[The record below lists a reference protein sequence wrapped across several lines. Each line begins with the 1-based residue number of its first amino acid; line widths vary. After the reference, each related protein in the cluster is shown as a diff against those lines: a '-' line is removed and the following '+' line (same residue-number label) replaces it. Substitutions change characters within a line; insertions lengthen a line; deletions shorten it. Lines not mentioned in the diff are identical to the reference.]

1 MDNIYISTN
10 GCIEA
15 RLNTKQLRD
24 FLVKNNYKIT
34 NKIENANYII
44 FFACGLREHQ
54 RKNSIN
60 IIKKLKK
67 KNENAELIVWGCL
80 TQIEPELLS
89 PVYNGKLIGPKN
101 PQEFDGIFQ
110 NNYSINE
117 IPCAGDKKD
126 FNFIE
131 EKEIK
136 GYKQDFLTKIMDK
149 YLLGFFKRFFIYNK
163 NQSEP
168 YYIRVSTGCTNAC
181 TYCTEKL
188 SWGYVKSVS
197 INNILNEFGEGLKK
211 GYKRFVLQSGD
222 LGSYG
227 LDTGYSLP
235 ILLEDIIKKFDKYEF
250 KILMSQIEPKYLIK
264 YYPELKKI
272 FSSDRI
278 ERIGCQVQSGSDKI
292 LSLMNRRYSANEWRN
307 AIININKKYPNI
319 DITTHLMI
327 GFPGED
333 EIDFKKTLDLLKS
346 PIILRDIGL
355 FIYTSSSKVRSSKMK
370 NQIPNK
376 IKNKRYNRLRRK
388 CIMHYIKNLFN

>member
-1 MDNIYISTN
+1 
-10 GCIEA
+10 
-15 RLNTKQLRD
+15 
-24 FLVKNNYKIT
+24 
-34 NKIENANYII
+34 
-44 FFACGLREHQ
+44 
-54 RKNSIN
+54 
-60 IIKKLKK
+60 
-67 KNENAELIVWGCL
+67 
-80 TQIEPELLS
+80 
-89 PVYNGKLIGPKN
+89 
-101 PQEFDGIFQ
+101 
-110 NNYSINE
+110 
-117 IPCAGDKKD
+117 
-126 FNFIE
+126 
-131 EKEIK
+131 
-136 GYKQDFLTKIMDK
+136 
-149 YLLGFFKRFFIYNK
+149 
-163 NQSEP
+163 
-168 YYIRVSTGCTNAC
+168 
-181 TYCTEKL
+181 
-188 SWGYVKSVS
+188 
-197 INNILNEFGEGLKK
+197 
-211 GYKRFVLQSGD
+211 
-222 LGSYG
+222 
-227 LDTGYSLP
+227 
-235 ILLEDIIKKFDKYEF
+235 
-250 KILMSQIEPKYLIK
+250 MSQIEPKYLIK